1 MLYTR
6 FLLTIYILQFNKFT
20 MTATLVVRKLR
31 SGLLVLN
38 REVAKYITC
47 IGNADRRQINLFVCG
62 GLQMWR
68 PVD

>member
-1 MLYTR
+1 
-6 FLLTIYILQFNKFT
+6 

-38 REVAKYITC
+38 REVAKYITY